1 MHEQLLGGMQNT
13 TTILNRMDPGIPN
26 QEDEEVEV
34 PPLKTI
40 NCVSDS
46 ESSDEEDVEDDINP
60 IRPTNQ
66 DETKA

>member
-1 MHEQLLGGMQNT
+1 
-13 TTILNRMDPGIPN
+13 MDPGIPN